1 METLNEEHITPYW
14 RQLFTKICPQSSL
27 DEWEGVN
34 FVQIVKAAMNGDKSA
49 KEYIFWQMKDI
60 IETKFSKDRKRISI
74 WAKHL
79 NISEKNGEYSANDVV
94 DNWVSASW
102 MAIFDGY
109 PITDTNTIGPFIKY
123 VKPGRELDYL
133 TWVYYTKVGAILY
146 MSNNLEATGGMST
159 ELTRNLGNIKQDL
172 TTSSSNEKVGSGDH
186 SINRE
191 VQDDIT
197 SDIANPEEEFELRD
211 NLKMFRAFTRD
222 PELTEKKN
230 GFSPMIA
237 FKTVIANMAKGENA
251 EKNIA
256 NLAAKYNVS
265 RNTFANYA
273 QRAANDL
280 VEVYNIT
287 LNDLQNL
294 IKRYGP
300 DALSRLIKE
309 SSYNPKPLNNL
320 KENYNFKLLESIFN
334 GKAIL
339 NESDESIYDA
349 HAEYEK
355 DVEQKKEEDDNQENF
370 KFDEGSVKLTTVKE
384 SDESISKAHEEF
396 KKDQKAKKEEDD
408 NQENFK
414 FDEGSVKLTTVKE
427 GARKYYIRMEYAEGD
442 DAWDDIYGPFTA
454 EKAEQEYNS
463 MRKEFAYAI
472 SQGCAEVYYCTANG
486 DYTKPPLKE
495 SRGTYT
501 GNIAECP
508 CCGHTIRQDQYEDY
522 TCEECGELWEDDD
535 LDWHPDGDEYED
547 GYDNRITLDL
557 EESTNLKESENS
569 YKAKAYALC
578 EELTK
583 NIDWDNDDND
593 LDQAADNILCFIYSM
608 IDESMEYFPTDA
620 YDPELWKVFLAN
632 KEKYEN
638 VLN

>member
-1 METLNEEHITPYW
+1 MKALNEEHITPYW
-14 RQLFTKICPQSSL
+14 RQLFTKICPQSSI

-34 FVQIVKAAMNGDKSA
+34 FVQIAKAAMNGDKSA

-74 WAKHL
+74 WANHL

-102 MAIFDGY
+102 MAVFDGY

-159 ELTRNLGNIKQDL
+159 ELTRNLGNVKQDL
-172 TTSSSNEKVGSGDH
+172 TTSSSNEKVGTGDH

-197 SDIANPEEEFELRD
+197 SDMANPEEEFELRD

-251 EKNIA
+251 EKNVA

-273 QRAANDL
+273 QKAANDL

-300 DALSRLIKE
+300 EALSRLIKE

-349 HAEYEK
+349 HAQYEK

-396 KKDQKAKKEEDD
+396 KKDQEAKKEEDD

-427 GARKYYIRMEYAEGD
+427 NEKKYWNNFFD
-442 DAWDDIYGPFTA
+442 
-454 EKAEQEYNS
+454 S
-463 MRKEFAYAI
+463 
-472 SQGCAEVYYCTANG
+472 V
-486 DYTKPPLKE
+486 LKE
-495 SRGTYT
+495 ARGTYT

-522 TCEECGELWEDDD
+522 TCEECGEIWEDDD

-547 GYDNRITLDL
+547 GYDNREVFDPLD
-557 EESTNLKESENS
+557 ESTNLKEDAPISMNADEV
-569 YKAKAYALC
+569 C
-578 EELTK
+578 RDIMRGIDFEE
-583 NIDWDNDDND
+583 DDD
-593 LDQAADNILCFIYSM
+593 CFSKAADRFEDFVKALAG
-608 IDESMEYFPTDA
+608 EAMEYFPVDA
-620 YDPELWKVFLAN
+620 YFRDLWRALDMDN
-632 KEKYEN
+632 
-638 VLN
+638 

>member
-34 FVQIVKAAMNGDKSA
+34 FVQIAKAAMNGDKSA
-49 KEYIFWQMKDI
+49 REYIFWQMKDI

-74 WAKHL
+74 WANHL
-79 NISEKNGEYSANDVV
+79 NISEKSSDYSANNVV

-109 PITDTNTIGPFIKY
+109 PITDTNTIGPFVKY

-146 MSNNLEATGGMST
+146 MANNLEATGGMST
-159 ELTRNLGNIKQDL
+159 ELTRKIGNTKQDL
-172 TTSSSNEKVGSGDH
+172 TTSSGNEKVGMGDH

-197 SDIANPEEEFELRD
+197 SELASPEEEYELHD
-211 NLKMFRAFTRD
+211 NLKTFRAFTKD
-222 PELTEKKN
+222 PELNEKKN

-237 FKTVIANMAKGENA
+237 FKTIIANMSKGENA

-256 NLAAKYNVS
+256 NLAAKYKVS

-280 VEVYNIT
+280 VEVYNLT
-287 LNDLQNL
+287 LEDLQGL

-300 DALSRLIKE
+300 EALSRLIKE
-309 SSYNPKPLNNL
+309 SSYNPKPFAKLN
-320 KENYNFKLLESIFN
+320 ESYDFRLLESIFN
-334 GKAIL
+334 GKVAL
-339 NESDESIYDA
+339 N
-349 HAEYEK
+349 
-355 DVEQKKEEDDNQENF
+355 
-370 KFDEGSVKLTTVKE
+370 E

-396 KKDQKAKKEEDD
+396 KKDQEAKKEEDD
-408 NQENFK
+408 NQENFT

-427 GARKYYIRMEYAEGD
+427 SIV
-442 DAWDDIYGPFTA
+442 
-454 EKAEQEYNS
+454 EQ
-463 MRKEFAYAI
+463 
-472 SQGCAEVYYCTANG
+472 
-486 DYTKPPLKE
+486 
-495 SRGTYT
+495 
-501 GNIAECP
+501 IAECP
-508 CCGHTIRQDQYEDY
+508 CCGHIFHEKDEADYE
-522 TCEECGELWEDDD
+522 CPECGEALDFDD
-535 LDWHPDGDEYED
+535 LNWHLDEK
-547 GYDNRITLDL
+547 DNRVVI
-557 EESTNLKESENS
+557 NPLKEGVNS
-569 YKAKAYALC
+569 YKARAAALC
-578 EELTK
+578 KELTK
-583 NIDWDNDDND
+583 DIDWDSDND
-593 LDQAADNILCFIYSM
+593 MDQAADNIMCFIYAM
-608 IDESMEYFPTDA
+608 IGEAMDYCPVDV
-620 YDPELWKVFLAN
+620 YDPNLWKVFLEN

>member
-14 RQLFTKICPQSSL
+14 RQLFTKICPQSSI

-34 FVQIVKAAMNGDKSA
+34 FVQIAKAAMNGDKSA

-102 MAIFDGY
+102 MAVFDGY

-159 ELTRNLGNIKQDL
+159 ELTRNLGNVKQDL
-172 TTSSSNEKVGSGDH
+172 TTSSSNEKVGTGDH

-197 SDIANPEEEFELRD
+197 SDMANPEEEFELRD

-251 EKNIA
+251 EKNVA

-273 QRAANDL
+273 QKAANDL

-300 DALSRLIKE
+300 EALSRLIKE

-349 HAEYEK
+349 HAQYEK

-396 KKDQKAKKEEDD
+396 KKDQEAKKEEDD

-427 GARKYYIRMEYAEGD
+427 NEKKYWNNFFD
-442 DAWDDIYGPFTA
+442 
-454 EKAEQEYNS
+454 S
-463 MRKEFAYAI
+463 
-472 SQGCAEVYYCTANG
+472 V
-486 DYTKPPLKE
+486 LKE
-495 SRGTYT
+495 ARGTYT

-557 EESTNLKESENS
+557 EESTNLKESENP
-569 YKAKAYALC
+569 YKAKARALC

-583 NIDWDNDDND
+583 DVDWENDDDD
-593 LDQAADNILCFIYSM
+593 LSHAADRILGFIYAM
-608 IDESMEYFPTDA
+608 IGESMEYFPTDV
-620 YDPELWKVFLAN
+620 YDRDLWNVFD
-632 KEKYEN
+632 EHGSEYER
-638 VLN
+638 

>member
-1 METLNEEHITPYW
+1 MKKLNEEHITPYW
-14 RQLFTKICPQSSL
+14 RQLFTKICPQSSI
-27 DEWEGVN
+27 DEWEGVD
-34 FVQIVKAAMNGDKSA
+34 FVQIAKAAMNGDKSA

-74 WAKHL
+74 WANHL
-79 NISEKNGEYSANDVV
+79 NISEKNGDYSANDVV

-133 TWVYYTKVGAILY
+133 TWVYFTKVGAILY

-159 ELTRNLGNIKQDL
+159 ELTRKIGNTKQDL
-172 TTSSSNEKVGSGDH
+172 TTSSGNEKVGMGDH

-197 SDIANPEEEFELRD
+197 SDMANPEEEFELRD

-294 IKRYGP
+294 IKRYGSE
-300 DALSRLIKE
+300 ALSRLIKE

-339 NESDESIYDA
+339 NESDESIY
-349 HAEYEK
+349 
-355 DVEQKKEEDDNQENF
+355 N
-370 KFDEGSVKLTTVKE
+370 
-384 SDESISKAHEEF
+384 AHEEF
-396 KKDQKAKKEEDD
+396 KKDQEVKKEEDD

-454 EKAEQEYNS
+454 ERAEQEYNS

-472 SQGCAEVYYCTANG
+472 SQGCAEIYYCDANG
-486 DYTKPPLKE
+486 NYAKPPLKE

-508 CCGHTIRQDQYEDY
+508 CCGHTIHQNQYEDY
-522 TCEECGELWEDDD
+522 TCDECGVFWEYDD
-535 LDWHPDGDEYED
+535 LDWHPNGED
-547 GYDNRITLDL
+547 NHGVIDPL
-557 EESTNLKESENS
+557 ELMSESVSLKEHKNP
-569 YKAKAYALC
+569 YASRAAAIC
-578 EELTK
+578 KSLTK
-583 NIDWDNDDND
+583 DIDFDNDDNAWD
-593 LDQAADNILCFIYSM
+593 KAADCLVEFIDSM
-608 IDESMEYFPTDA
+608 IEQSMDYFPVDE
-620 YDPELWKVFLAN
+620 YEPELYKIWEEH
-632 KEKYEN
+632 EKRHE
-638 VLN
+638 

>member
-1 METLNEEHITPYW
+1 MKETLKEEHITPYW
-14 RQLFTKICPQSSL
+14 RQLFTKICPQSSI

-34 FVQIVKAAMNGDKSA
+34 FVQIAKAAMNGDKSA

-102 MAIFDGY
+102 MAVFDGY

-172 TTSSSNEKVGSGDH
+172 TTSSSNEKVGTGDH

-300 DALSRLIKE
+300 EALSRLIKE

-349 HAEYEK
+349 HAQYEK

-396 KKDQKAKKEEDD
+396 KKDQEAKKEEDD

-427 GARKYYIRMEYAEGD
+427 NEKKYWNNFFDSI
-442 DAWDDIYGPFTA
+442 
-454 EKAEQEYNS
+454 
-463 MRKEFAYAI
+463 
-472 SQGCAEVYYCTANG
+472 
-486 DYTKPPLKE
+486 LK
-495 SRGTYT
+495 
-501 GNIAECP
+501 
-508 CCGHTIRQDQYEDY
+508 
-522 TCEECGELWEDDD
+522 
-535 LDWHPDGDEYED
+535 
-547 GYDNRITLDL
+547 
-557 EESTNLKESENS
+557 ESTNLKESENS
-569 YKAKAYALC
+569 YKAKAHALC

-583 NIDWDNDDND
+583 NIDWDNDDDD

-608 IDESMEYFPTDA
+608 IGEAMEYFPIDV
-620 YDPELWKVFLAN
+620 YDSELWKTFLAN

>member
-1 METLNEEHITPYW
+1 MKETLKEEHITPYW
-14 RQLFTKICPQSSL
+14 RTLFTKICPQSSL
-27 DEWEGVN
+27 DEWEGVD
-34 FVQIVKAAMNGDKSA
+34 FVQIAKAAMNGDKSA

-74 WAKHL
+74 WANHL
-79 NISEKNGEYSANDVV
+79 NISEKNGDYSANDVV

-102 MAIFDGY
+102 MAVFDGY

-172 TTSSSNEKVGSGDH
+172 TTGSSNEKVGSGDH

-191 VQDDIT
+191 IQDDIT
-197 SDIANPEEEFELRD
+197 SNIANPEEEFELRD

-251 EKNIA
+251 EKNVA

-300 DALSRLIKE
+300 EALSRLIKE
-309 SSYNPKPLNNL
+309 SSYNPKPLNTL

-349 HAEYEK
+349 HAQHEK

-396 KKDQKAKKEEDD
+396 KKDQEAKKEEDD

-427 GARKYYIRMEYAEGD
+427 NEKKYWNNFFD
-442 DAWDDIYGPFTA
+442 
-454 EKAEQEYNS
+454 S
-463 MRKEFAYAI
+463 
-472 SQGCAEVYYCTANG
+472 V
-486 DYTKPPLKE
+486 LKE

-522 TCEECGELWEDDD
+522 TCEECGEIWEDDD

-557 EESTNLKESENS
+557 DESTNLKESENP
-569 YKAKAYALC
+569 YKAKAAALC
-578 EELTK
+578 DELTK
-583 NIDWDNDDND
+583 DIDWDNDDD
-593 LDQAADNILCFIYSM
+593 YLSHAADRILGFIYAM
-608 IDESMEYFPTDA
+608 IGESMEYFPTDA
-620 YDPELWKVFLAN
+620 YDRDLWDVFD
-632 KEKYEN
+632 EHGSEYER
-638 VLN
+638 

>member
-14 RQLFTKICPQSSL
+14 RQLFTKICPQSSI

-34 FVQIVKAAMNGDKSA
+34 FVQIAKAAMNGDKSA
-49 KEYIFWQMKDI
+49 REYIFWQMKDI

-74 WAKHL
+74 WANHL
-79 NISEKNGEYSANDVV
+79 NISEKNSDYSANNVV

-102 MAIFDGY
+102 MAVFDGY

-146 MSNNLEATGGMST
+146 MANNLEATGGMST
-159 ELTRNLGNIKQDL
+159 ELTRKLGNTKQDL
-172 TTSSSNEKVGSGDH
+172 TTSSGNEKVGMGDH

-197 SDIANPEEEFELRD
+197 SDLASPEEEFELQD
-211 NLKMFRAFTRD
+211 NLKTFRAFTKD
-222 PELTEKKN
+222 PELNEKKN

-237 FKTVIANMAKGENA
+237 FKTVVANMAKGENA

-300 DALSRLIKE
+300 EALSRLIKE

-396 KKDQKAKKEEDD
+396 KKDQEAKKEEDD

-427 GARKYYIRMEYAEGD
+427 N
-442 DAWDDIYGPFTA
+442 
-454 EKAEQEYNS
+454 EKNWNS
-463 MRKEFAYAI
+463 FFD
-472 SQGCAEVYYCTANG
+472 SV
-486 DYTKPPLKE
+486 LKE

-522 TCEECGELWEDDD
+522 TCEECGEIWEDDD

-557 EESTNLKESENS
+557 DESTNLKEDAPISMNADEV
-569 YKAKAYALC
+569 C
-578 EELTK
+578 RDIMRGIDFEE
-583 NIDWDNDDND
+583 DDDCFNK
-593 LDQAADNILCFIYSM
+593 AADRFEDFVKALAG
-608 IDESMEYFPTDA
+608 EAMEYFPVDA
-620 YDPELWKVFLAN
+620 YFRDLWR
-632 KEKYEN
+632 
-638 VLN
+638 VLDMDK

>member
-1 METLNEEHITPYW
+1 MKALNEEHITPYW
-14 RQLFTKICPQSSL
+14 RQLFTKICPQSSI

-34 FVQIVKAAMNGDKSA
+34 FVQIAKAAMNGDKSA
-49 KEYIFWQMKDI
+49 KEYVFWQMKDI

-74 WAKHL
+74 WANHL

-102 MAIFDGY
+102 MAVFDGY

-159 ELTRNLGNIKQDL
+159 ELTRNLGNVKQDL
-172 TTSSSNEKVGSGDH
+172 TTSSSNEKVGTGDH

-197 SDIANPEEEFELRD
+197 SDMANPEEEFELRD

-251 EKNIA
+251 EKNVA

-273 QRAANDL
+273 QKAANDL

-300 DALSRLIKE
+300 EALSRLIKE

-349 HAEYEK
+349 HAQYEK

-396 KKDQKAKKEEDD
+396 KKDQEAKKEEDD

-427 GARKYYIRMEYAEGD
+427 NEKKYWNNFFD
-442 DAWDDIYGPFTA
+442 
-454 EKAEQEYNS
+454 S
-463 MRKEFAYAI
+463 
-472 SQGCAEVYYCTANG
+472 V
-486 DYTKPPLKE
+486 LKE
-495 SRGTYT
+495 ARGTYT

-522 TCEECGELWEDDD
+522 TCEECGEIWEDDD

-547 GYDNRITLDL
+547 GYDNREVFDPLD
-557 EESTNLKESENS
+557 ESTNLKEDAPISMNADEV
-569 YKAKAYALC
+569 C
-578 EELTK
+578 RDIMRGIDFEE
-583 NIDWDNDDND
+583 DDD
-593 LDQAADNILCFIYSM
+593 CFSKAADRFEDFVKALAG
-608 IDESMEYFPTDA
+608 EAMEYFPVDA
-620 YDPELWKVFLAN
+620 YFRDLWRALDMDN
-632 KEKYEN
+632 
-638 VLN
+638 

>member
-14 RQLFTKICPQSSL
+14 RQLFTKICPQSSI

-34 FVQIVKAAMNGDKSA
+34 FVQITKAAMNGDKSA
-49 KEYIFWQMKDI
+49 REYIFWQMKDI

-74 WAKHL
+74 WANHL
-79 NISEKNGEYSANDVV
+79 NISEKNSDYATNNVV

-146 MSNNLEATGGMST
+146 MANNLEATGGMST
-159 ELTRNLGNIKQDL
+159 ELTRKLGNTKQDL
-172 TTSSSNEKVGSGDH
+172 TTSSGNEKVGMGDH

-197 SDIANPEEEFELRD
+197 SDLASPEEEYELQD
-211 NLKMFRAFTRD
+211 NLKTLRAFTRD
-222 PELTEKKN
+222 PELNEKKN

-237 FKTVIANMAKGENA
+237 FKTIIANMAKGENA

-256 NLAAKYNVS
+256 NLAAKYKVS
-265 RNTFANYA
+265 RNTFASYA

-280 VEVYNIT
+280 VEVYNLT
-287 LNDLQNL
+287 LEDLQGL

-309 SSYNPKPLNNL
+309 SSYNPKPFAKLN
-320 KENYNFKLLESIFN
+320 ESYDFRLLESLF
-334 GKAIL
+334 ADRALL
-339 NESDESIYDA
+339 NENNSIYDA

-396 KKDQKAKKEEDD
+396 KKDQEAKKEEDD
-408 NQENFK
+408 NQENFT
-414 FDEGSVKLTTVKE
+414 FDEGSVKLATVVKE
-427 GARKYYIRMEYAEGD
+427 SIM
-442 DAWDDIYGPFTA
+442 
-454 EKAEQEYNS
+454 
-463 MRKEFAYAI
+463 
-472 SQGCAEVYYCTANG
+472 
-486 DYTKPPLKE
+486 
-495 SRGTYT
+495 T
-501 GNIAECP
+501 GQIAECP
-508 CCGHTIRQDQYEDY
+508 CCGHIFHEKDEADYECPD
-522 TCEECGELWEDDD
+522 CGEFLDFDD
-535 LDWHPDGDEYED
+535 LNWHPDGDEYQD
-547 GYDNRITLDL
+547 GEDNRVV
-557 EESTNLKESENS
+557 EQMSESTNLKEDAPVSMN
-569 YKAKAYALC
+569 A
-578 EELTK
+578 EEVCRDLMRG
-583 NIDWDNDDND
+583 IDFEEDDD
-593 LDQAADNILCFIYSM
+593 CFSKAADRFEDFVKALAG
-608 IDESMEYFPTDA
+608 EAMEYFPVDA
-620 YDPELWKVFLAN
+620 YFRDLWRALDMDN
-632 KEKYEN
+632 
-638 VLN
+638 

>member
-14 RQLFTKICPQSSL
+14 RQLFIKICPQSSI

-34 FVQIVKAAMNGDKSA
+34 FVQIAKAAMNGDESA
-49 KEYIFWQMKDI
+49 REYIFWQMKDI

-74 WAKHL
+74 WANHL
-79 NISEKNGEYSANDVV
+79 NISEKNSDYSANNVV

-146 MSNNLEATGGMST
+146 MANNLEATGGMST
-159 ELTRNLGNIKQDL
+159 ELTRKLGNTTQDL
-172 TTSSSNEKVGSGDH
+172 TTSSGNEKVGMGDH

-197 SDIANPEEEFELRD
+197 SDIANPEEEFELQD
-211 NLKMFRAFTRD
+211 NLKTFRAFTKD
-222 PELTEKKN
+222 PELNEKKN

-237 FKTVIANMAKGENA
+237 FKTVVANMAKGENA

-280 VEVYNIT
+280 VEVYNLT
-287 LNDLQNL
+287 LEDLQGL

-300 DALSRLIKE
+300 EALSRLIKE
-309 SSYNPKPLNNL
+309 SSYNPKPFAKLN
-320 KENYNFKLLESIFN
+320 ESYDFRLLESLF
-334 GKAIL
+334 ADRALL
-339 NESDESIYDA
+339 NESNSIYDA

-396 KKDQKAKKEEDD
+396 KKDQEAKKEEDD
-408 NQENFK
+408 NQENFT

-427 GARKYYIRMEYAEGD
+427 SLWNGA
-442 DAWDDIYGPFTA
+442 
-454 EKAEQEYNS
+454 
-463 MRKEFAYAI
+463 
-472 SQGCAEVYYCTANG
+472 
-486 DYTKPPLKE
+486 
-495 SRGTYT
+495 T
-501 GNIAECP
+501 GQIAECP
-508 CCGHTIRQDQYEDY
+508 CCGHVFHEKDEADYECPD
-522 TCEECGELWEDDD
+522 CGEFLDFDD
-535 LDWHPDGDEYED
+535 LNWHPDGDEYQD
-547 GYDNRITLDL
+547 GEDNRVVVDPL
-557 EESTNLKESENS
+557 EQMSESTNLKESENP
-569 YKAKAYALC
+569 YKARAAALC
-578 EELTK
+578 DELTK
-583 NIDWDNDDND
+583 DIDWDNDDDD
-593 LDQAADNILCFIYSM
+593 LSHAADKILGFIYAM
-608 IDESMEYFPTDA
+608 IGESMEYFPTDA
-620 YDPELWKVFLAN
+620 YDRDLWDVFD
-632 KEKYEN
+632 EHGSEYER
-638 VLN
+638 

>member
-14 RQLFTKICPQSSL
+14 RQLFTKICPQSSI

-34 FVQIVKAAMNGDKSA
+34 FVQIAKAAMNGDKSA

-102 MAIFDGY
+102 MAVFDGY

-159 ELTRNLGNIKQDL
+159 ELTRNLGNVKQDL
-172 TTSSSNEKVGSGDH
+172 TTSSSNEKVGTGDH

-197 SDIANPEEEFELRD
+197 SDMANPEEEFELRD

-251 EKNIA
+251 EKNVA

-273 QRAANDL
+273 QKAANDL

-300 DALSRLIKE
+300 EALSRLIKE

-349 HAEYEK
+349 HAQYEK

-384 SDESISKAHEEF
+384 SDESIYNAHEEF
-396 KKDQKAKKEEDD
+396 KKDQEAKKEEDD

-427 GARKYYIRMEYAEGD
+427 NEKKYWNNFFD
-442 DAWDDIYGPFTA
+442 
-454 EKAEQEYNS
+454 S
-463 MRKEFAYAI
+463 
-472 SQGCAEVYYCTANG
+472 V
-486 DYTKPPLKE
+486 LKE
-495 SRGTYT
+495 ARGTYT

-547 GYDNRITLDL
+547 GYDNREVFDPLD
-557 EESTNLKESENS
+557 ESTNLKEDAPISMNADEV
-569 YKAKAYALC
+569 C
-578 EELTK
+578 RDIMRGIDFEE
-583 NIDWDNDDND
+583 DDD
-593 LDQAADNILCFIYSM
+593 CFSKAADRFEDFVKALAG
-608 IDESMEYFPTDA
+608 EAMEYFPVDA
-620 YDPELWKVFLAN
+620 YFRDLWRA
-632 KEKYEN
+632 
-638 VLN
+638 LNMDN

>member
-1 METLNEEHITPYW
+1 MKTLNEEHITPYW
-14 RQLFTKICPQSSL
+14 RQLFTKICPQSSI

-34 FVQIVKAAMNGDKSA
+34 FVQIAKAAMNGDKSA

-102 MAIFDGY
+102 MAVFDGY

-159 ELTRNLGNIKQDL
+159 ELTRNLGNVKQDL
-172 TTSSSNEKVGSGDH
+172 TTSSSNEKVGTGDH

-251 EKNIA
+251 EKNVA

-273 QRAANDL
+273 QKAANDL

-300 DALSRLIKE
+300 EALSRLIKE

-349 HAEYEK
+349 HAQYEK

-396 KKDQKAKKEEDD
+396 KKDQEAKKEEDD

-427 GARKYYIRMEYAEGD
+427 N
-442 DAWDDIYGPFTA
+442 
-454 EKAEQEYNS
+454 EKNWNS
-463 MRKEFAYAI
+463 FFD
-472 SQGCAEVYYCTANG
+472 SV
-486 DYTKPPLKE
+486 LKE

-522 TCEECGELWEDDD
+522 TCEECGEIWEDDD

-547 GYDNRITLDL
+547 GYDNRVTLNLD
-557 EESTNLKESENS
+557 ESTNLKEGENS
-569 YKAKAYALC
+569 YKARAAALC

-583 NIDWDNDDND
+583 NIDWDNDDDD

-608 IDESMEYFPTDA
+608 IGEAMEYFPIDV
-620 YDPELWKVFLAN
+620 YDSDLWKTFLAN

>member
-34 FVQIVKAAMNGDKSA
+34 FVQIAKAAMNGDKSA

-74 WAKHL
+74 WANHL

-102 MAIFDGY
+102 MAVFDGY

-172 TTSSSNEKVGSGDH
+172 TTSSSNEKVGTGGH

-300 DALSRLIKE
+300 EALSRLIKE

-320 KENYNFKLLESIFN
+320 KENYNFKLLESIFS

-349 HAEYEK
+349 HAQYEK

-396 KKDQKAKKEEDD
+396 KKDQEAKKEEDD

-427 GARKYYIRMEYAEGD
+427 NEKKYWNNFFD
-442 DAWDDIYGPFTA
+442 
-454 EKAEQEYNS
+454 
-463 MRKEFAYAI
+463 
-472 SQGCAEVYYCTANG
+472 
-486 DYTKPPLKE
+486 
-495 SRGTYT
+495 
-501 GNIAECP
+501 
-508 CCGHTIRQDQYEDY
+508 
-522 TCEECGELWEDDD
+522 
-535 LDWHPDGDEYED
+535 
-547 GYDNRITLDL
+547 RI
-557 EESTNLKESENS
+557 LKESENS
-569 YKAKAYALC
+569 YKAKAHDLC

-583 NIDWDNDDND
+583 NIDWDNDDDD

-608 IDESMEYFPTDA
+608 IGEAMEYFPIDV
-620 YDPELWKVFLAN
+620 YDSELWKTFLAN

>member
-14 RQLFTKICPQSSL
+14 RQLFTKICPQSSI

-34 FVQIVKAAMNGDKSA
+34 FVQIAKAAMNGDKSA

-102 MAIFDGY
+102 MAVFDGY

-159 ELTRNLGNIKQDL
+159 ELTRNLGNVKQDL
-172 TTSSSNEKVGSGDH
+172 TTSSSNEKVGTGDH

-251 EKNIA
+251 EKNVA

-273 QRAANDL
+273 QKAANDL

-300 DALSRLIKE
+300 EALSRLIKE

-349 HAEYEK
+349 HAQYEK

-396 KKDQKAKKEEDD
+396 KKDQEAKKEEDD

-427 GARKYYIRMEYAEGD
+427 NEKKYWNNFFD
-442 DAWDDIYGPFTA
+442 
-454 EKAEQEYNS
+454 S
-463 MRKEFAYAI
+463 
-472 SQGCAEVYYCTANG
+472 V
-486 DYTKPPLKE
+486 LKE
-495 SRGTYT
+495 ARGTYT

-522 TCEECGELWEDDD
+522 TCEECGEIWEDDD

-547 GYDNRITLDL
+547 GYDNREVFDPLD
-557 EESTNLKESENS
+557 ESTNLKEDAPISMNADEV
-569 YKAKAYALC
+569 C
-578 EELTK
+578 RDIMRGIDFEE
-583 NIDWDNDDND
+583 DDD
-593 LDQAADNILCFIYSM
+593 CFSKAADRFEDFVKALAG
-608 IDESMEYFPTDA
+608 EAMEYFPVDA
-620 YDPELWKVFLAN
+620 YFRDLWR
-632 KEKYEN
+632 
-638 VLN
+638 VLNMDN

>member
-1 METLNEEHITPYW
+1 MKETLKEEHITPYW
-14 RQLFTKICPQSSL
+14 RTLFTKICPQSSL
-27 DEWEGVN
+27 DEWEGVD
-34 FVQIVKAAMNGDKSA
+34 FVQIAKAAMNGDKSA

-74 WAKHL
+74 WANHL
-79 NISEKNGEYSANDVV
+79 NISEKNGDYSANDVV

-102 MAIFDGY
+102 MAVFDGY

-191 VQDDIT
+191 IQDDIT
-197 SDIANPEEEFELRD
+197 SDIANPEEEFDLRD

-251 EKNIA
+251 EKNVA

-300 DALSRLIKE
+300 EALSRLIKE
-309 SSYNPKPLNNL
+309 SSYNPKPLNTL

-349 HAEYEK
+349 HAQYEK

-396 KKDQKAKKEEDD
+396 KKDQEAKKEEDD

-427 GARKYYIRMEYAEGD
+427 
-442 DAWDDIYGPFTA
+442 DA
-454 EKAEQEYNS
+454 KEQWSNFFDS
-463 MRKEFAYAI
+463 
-472 SQGCAEVYYCTANG
+472 V
-486 DYTKPPLKE
+486 LKE

-522 TCEECGELWEDDD
+522 TCEKCGEIWEDDD

-557 EESTNLKESENS
+557 EESTNLKESENP
-569 YKAKAYALC
+569 YKAKAAALC
-578 EELTK
+578 DELTK
-583 NIDWDNDDND
+583 DIDWDNDDDD
-593 LDQAADNILCFIYSM
+593 LNHAADRILGFIYAM
-608 IDESMEYFPTDA
+608 IGESMEYFPTDA
-620 YDPELWKVFLAN
+620 YDRDLWDVFD
-632 KEKYEN
+632 EHGSEYER
-638 VLN
+638 

>member
-14 RQLFTKICPQSSL
+14 RQLFTKICPQSSI

-34 FVQIVKAAMNGDKSA
+34 FVQIAKAAMNGDKSA

-74 WAKHL
+74 WANHL

-102 MAIFDGY
+102 MAVFDGY

-159 ELTRNLGNIKQDL
+159 ELTRNLGNVKQDL
-172 TTSSSNEKVGSGDH
+172 TTSSSNEKVGTGDH

-197 SDIANPEEEFELRD
+197 SDMANPEEEFELRD

-251 EKNIA
+251 EKNVA

-273 QRAANDL
+273 QKAANDL

-300 DALSRLIKE
+300 EALSRLIKE

-320 KENYNFKLLESIFN
+320 KENYNFKLLESIFS

-349 HAEYEK
+349 HAQYEK

-396 KKDQKAKKEEDD
+396 KKDQEAKKEEDD

-427 GARKYYIRMEYAEGD
+427 NEKKYWNNFFD
-442 DAWDDIYGPFTA
+442 
-454 EKAEQEYNS
+454 S
-463 MRKEFAYAI
+463 
-472 SQGCAEVYYCTANG
+472 V
-486 DYTKPPLKE
+486 LKE
-495 SRGTYT
+495 ARGTYT

-547 GYDNRITLDL
+547 GYDNREVFDPLD
-557 EESTNLKESENS
+557 ESTNLKEDAPISMNADEV
-569 YKAKAYALC
+569 C
-578 EELTK
+578 RDIMRGIDFEE
-583 NIDWDNDDND
+583 DDD
-593 LDQAADNILCFIYSM
+593 CFSKAADRFEDFVKALAG
-608 IDESMEYFPTDA
+608 EAMEYFPVDA
-620 YDPELWKVFLAN
+620 YFRDLWRA
-632 KEKYEN
+632 
-638 VLN
+638 LNMDN